1 MGKKGGAKKQPI
13 TPTLS
18 QSSVSLREERTGK
31 IQNKGASRNPKSLLK
46 LEHLQKLAVW
56 ASGEASIPSL
66 GAFFGRQFAVAREIL
81 GVSPD
86 PSIILCQRCETIL
99 QPGFNCTVRIERTQ
113 TKARRRQKKSNTPM
127 QNNVVYK
134 CHFCSH
140 QNLKRGT
147 PKGHMKEICPPKP
160 KPKPSA
166 KSEPFK
172 SMAQKSASLEKVTK
186 SKDEIALPS
195 PSGDPSVLNSPA
207 TPLVRSGATLL
218 DAKRRK
224 RTRSGSKSSEQ
235 SESNNAAEAG
245 ERTFGASSKRKR
257 KSWTSLKEIAES
269 NEHDSTRNITNLT
282 VPFFI

>member
-18 QSSVSLREERTGK
+18 HSSVSLREERTGK
-31 IQNKGASRNPKSLLK
+31 IQNKGASRNPKSFLK

-86 PSIILCQRCETIL
+86 PSIILCQSANRKDSK
-99 QPGFNCTVRIERTQ
+99 
-113 TKARRRQKKSNTPM
+113 KARRRQKKSNTPM

-160 KPKPSA
+160 KPPA

-207 TPLVRSGATLL
+207 L
-218 DAKRRK
+218 
-224 RTRSGSKSSEQ
+224 
-235 SESNNAAEAG
+235 
-245 ERTFGASSKRKR
+245 
-257 KSWTSLKEIAES
+257 
-269 NEHDSTRNITNLT
+269 H
-282 VPFFI
+282 